1 LEILFSG
8 GNLLSTP
15 DSRVVEMAGLR
26 RRLVAMAFLATS
38 FGFVP
43 SLTVRGEASPVSV
56 LYTGDPYPG
65 QTAYVYMKVE
75 PLLSVTP
82 IQASR
87 DHYAGISQKDILR
100 AIRMYMPRS
109 YHDLTDSYDVVVI
122 SDSNVASFTKE
133 HLKWFKQAVEQGMVG
148 LVMVG
153 GHETFGTNGQ
163 HPSWGPTP
171 VGDVLPV
178 DTVYGAFEAGVVSID
193 DADNPFMKS
202 LPWRP
207 GLPFLKRYEGNVLS
221 ARLGAQ
227 VLATSMVTR
236 KLVYNKRYLGWKSP
250 FFSTWDY
257 NGNGRVF
264 AMAGDWTPAGGWIFM
279 QWEYYPDFV
288 TNLMLY
294 CAKRELPE
302 DLDLVHTV
310 RERMTTLG
318 YRRMI
323 LYAMVDFVEKLGAN
337 PRRILI
343 AMEQVDHAGGKAKEL
358 YLEGDFASALLET
371 DRVFSL
377 LERAEAVSE
386 RVKRDA
392 LLWIYLVEWLAVTGT
407 FLICGLV
414 IWSLMVRRRMYREV
428 STTSSVHST

>member
-1 LEILFSG
+1 LEILLCG
-8 GNLLSTP
+8 GNLLSAP
-15 DSRVVEMAGLR
+15 DSRLDEMTALR
-26 RRLVAMAFLATS
+26 RRVVPTALLVA
-38 FGFVP
+38 
-43 SLTVRGEASPVSV
+43 SLGVILSLPVRGEASPVGV

-65 QTAYVYMKVE
+65 QTPYMYMKVE

-133 HLKWFKQAVEQGMVG
+133 HLKWFKQAVEQGMTG

-163 HPSWGPTP
+163 HPSWGSTP

-178 DTVYGAFEAGVVSID
+178 NTVYGAFEAGVVSID
-193 DADNPFMKS
+193 DTDNPFMKS

-207 GLPFLKRYEGNVLS
+207 GLPFLKRYEGNVLT
-221 ARLGAQ
+221 ARPGAH
-227 VLATSMVTR
+227 VLATSTVTSE
-236 KLVYNKRYLGWKSP
+236 LVYNKRYLGWKSP

-257 NGNGRVF
+257 EGSGRVF

-294 CAKRELPE
+294 TAKRQLPT

-310 RERMTTLG
+310 RERMTSLG

-323 LYAMVDFVEKLGAN
+323 LYAMVDFVEKFGAN
-337 PRRILI
+337 PKRILI
-343 AMEQVDHAGGKAKEL
+343 AMEQVDHAAGRAKES
-358 YLEGDFASALLET
+358 YLEGDFATALLET
-371 DRVFSL
+371 NQALSL
-377 LERAEAVSE
+377 LDKAEAVSE

-392 LLWIYLVEWLAVTGT
+392 LVWIYLVEWLTVTGT
-407 FLICGLV
+407 FLICGIA

-428 STTSSVHST
+428 STTSFVHSA